1 MLNQKLEGNEMLIRH
16 FMSIKFTIGFI
27 YIFGFIL
34 NLTAGS
40 STNNN
45 AEQKKHS
52 DHTQKITPHSPNYFV
67 NYFSIEHTISY
78 FGSTNN
84 NLNPQFQHQ
93 FQLRDNYLEPDQNSP
108 EKKKFKD
115 RLKSDLTC
123 AAKKTYADFKY
134 IYTAPTRITSKNLL
148 YVGGILTIGGILFK
162 YDQDIYNAI
171 KRNQNHKYYKPI
183 RETGEFFEPLGYM
196 GFTNKY
202 IFASLLVGYIIH
214 YKPMVNISFDLL
226 EHFLVASLGK
236 NLLMISA
243 GRKGPMIGKGP
254 RSFKFNDGRSMP
266 SGHSLAIMQMASVF
280 SHHIDYLPFKIVAY
294 GMAGSVLLQRITSDH
309 HWPSDVYAGALFG
322 YIVSH
327 SIFRFND
334 ETRLKVSPTTWN
346 NGNAFGLVVRA
357 KF

>member
-1 MLNQKLEGNEMLIRH
+1 MLNRH

-27 YIFGFIL
+27 FIFGFIL
-34 NLTAGS
+34 NVHVGS

-45 AEQKKHS
+45 TKQKKHS
-52 DHTQKITPHSPNYFV
+52 NQTQKITHHSINNFV
-67 NYFSIEHTISY
+67 NYFSIKHTISY
-78 FGSTNN
+78 LGSTNN
-84 NLNPQFQHQ
+84 NLNPQFRHQ
-93 FQLRDNYLEPDQNSP
+93 FHLRDNNFKSGNDSTKKTKS
-108 EKKKFKD
+108 EK
-115 RLKSDLTC
+115 RMVRDLAC
-123 AAKKTYADFKY
+123 AAKKTYADFKF
-134 IYTAPTRITSKNLL
+134 IYTAPTRLTSKGLL
-148 YVGGILTIGGILFK
+148 YVGGILSIGGILFK
-162 YDQDIYNAI
+162 YDQDIYNTI

-183 RETGEFFEPLGYM
+183 RKTGEFFEPLGYM

-202 IFASLLVGYIIH
+202 IFASLLIGYVID

-243 GRKGPMIGKGP
+243 GRKGPMIGEGP

-280 SHHIDYLPFKIVAY
+280 AYHIDYLPFKIIAY
-294 GMAGSVLLQRITSDH
+294 SIAGTVLLQRISSDH

-346 NGNAFGLVVRA
+346 NGKAFGLVVSA

>member
-1 MLNQKLEGNEMLIRH
+1 
-16 FMSIKFTIGFI
+16 MSIKSTIGFI
-27 YIFGFIL
+27 FIFGFIL
-34 NLTAGS
+34 NVQVRS
-40 STNNN
+40 STHGNTKQKQLSDQTQRITHDSINN
-45 AEQKKHS
+45 
-52 DHTQKITPHSPNYFV
+52 FV
-67 NYFSIEHTISY
+67 NYFSIKQAIS
-78 FGSTNN
+78 FVGSRNNN
-84 NLNPQFQHQ
+84 NLHFRHQ
-93 FQLRDNYLEPDQNSP
+93 FHFRNDNFNSGNDSTKKTKS
-108 EKKKFKD
+108 EK
-115 RLKSDLTC
+115 RLVRDLTC

-134 IYTAPTRITSKNLL
+134 IYTAPTKMTSKGLL

-162 YDQDIYNAI
+162 YDQEVYNAI

-183 RETGEFFEPLGYM
+183 RKTGEFFEPLGYM

-202 IFASLLVGYIIH
+202 IFASLLIGYVID

-226 EHFLVASLGK
+226 EQFLVASLGK

-243 GRKGPMIGKGP
+243 GRKGPMIGEGP

-280 SHHIDYLPFKIVAY
+280 SHHIDYLPFKIIAY
-294 GMAGSVLLQRITSDH
+294 SIAGTVLLQRISSDH

-322 YIVSH
+322 YIISH

-334 ETRLKVSPTTWN
+334 ETRLKVSPTSWN
-346 NGNAFGLVVRA
+346 NGNAFGFVLSV